1 MKPKYFFV
9 RKNYQNINNSVKN
22 HSQKGKKTT
31 GIQSRNNK
39 SNKQEDKLQTSNRKD
54 KNLSSD

>member
-9 RKNYQNINNSVKN
+9 RKNHQNINNSVKN
-22 HSQKGKKTT
+22 HSQKGKNT

-39 SNKQEDKLQTSNRKD
+39 SNKQEDKLQTSNTKD
-54 KNLSSD
+54 NNLSSD